1 MVGINARHGY
11 QGSFVLIINMSQKI
25 ISIVHKPTKTKLAE
39 GPKGWGIT
47 PFEGN
52 LYISKKYLLSDGFK
66 INYIPGFCP
75 YKFFYFWMDLYI
87 KDVKMLNEIIQ
98 YLYYYNHERPLQALG
113 GISPVE
119 FATKMSTNYLTST
132 PMTL

>member
-1 MVGINARHGY
+1 MP
-11 QGSFVLIINMSQKI
+11 QKI
-25 ISIVHKPTKTKLAE
+25 ISIFHKPTGIKVAE

-52 LYISKKYLLSDGFK
+52 LYISKKYLLTRGFK

-87 KDVKMLNEIIQ
+87 NNLKVSSSIAWMYWLPNPIFPFIWYRVGLPQNHFEI
-98 YLYYYNHERPLQALG
+98 EV
-113 GISPVE
+113 VE
-119 FATKMSTNYLTST
+119 FLN
-132 PMTL
+132 